1 MPQSDAI
8 IWNVDPVLFQIGPLA
23 IRYYSIFFTL
33 SFFIGYNIIRSV
45 FRREGKPE
53 SDLSTLLT
61 YMMVGVIAG
70 ARLGHCLFYD
80 PGYFLS
86 SRSKSRSASDAV
98 S

>member
-8 IWNVDPVLFQIGPLA
+8 IWNVGPVLFQLGPLA
-23 IRYYSIFFTL
+23 IRYYGILFAL

-86 SRSKSRSASDAV
+86 SRSKSRSAADAV